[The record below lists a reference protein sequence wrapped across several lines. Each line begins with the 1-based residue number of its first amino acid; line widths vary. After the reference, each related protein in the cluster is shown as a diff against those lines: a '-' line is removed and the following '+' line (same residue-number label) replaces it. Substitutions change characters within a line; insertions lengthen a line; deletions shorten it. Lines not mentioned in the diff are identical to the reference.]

1 MEVDVPGIDVNIMK
15 AIDTCHDFYGGKRG
29 KDNINVDYRLNVA
42 LKALIKQEAPELLS
56 AHKMKPP
63 KDSRLEPAFSEYL
76 ETKYPGVFVPID
88 QEYSIIDGDDD
99 KNKNNLENYLGFK
112 SVRLIFKDIDDL
124 TNDLSYVGE
133 FIRRFMFAE
142 AAESN
147 PELPIGFIIDA
158 NAGKLTKCF
167 AKDKHVNT
175 YVNAL
180 VIADS
185 AGTGEKEKNSSN
197 FYNRCNSYIFPDNI
211 PDNIPP
217 VNGLAT
223 YSLKGSLLFSK
234 EFISE
239 IYYQELSPDSFKTNL
254 KSFKLV
260 VKYEKND
267 GSFAETEAIFAPGNS
282 QGATINTLAKLISII
297 NAENTDNNK
306 IKNEICDI
314 DYSTTELDIRPII
327 NSMIDNNVSKDN
339 ITKFLFDLKRTGDY
353 EQVNSAKIMSSERD
367 IQVGGADDV
376 KCIQP
381 AYLILSTGDQLC
393 SMYARHEN
401 VPCVYNHSHSMDLHK
416 PYKDTSTMNEEK
428 YTKLCEEKVK
438 YYNNFKNFLNV
449 VQPAEIISL
458 IEKFK
463 TTVPTKKIPSD
474 YPEIDIFWDLMNIA
488 LAKLLTENVITLL
501 EDIISKLD
509 EIIETYNKK
518 DINNYLDNN
527 LNKALKEKE
536 KKLTIVLGIIYK
548 FIEKNANNN
557 VKQSSVHVNFETW
570 ILVEQTDLNNLN
582 ENNIFNYNFEPYFR
596 LVKLYN
602 ELKTSINYNMDG
614 TKDKDGKYK
623 DGKITSLINKIADSQ
638 KKIDKLVKEQND
650 PKLTDNIRGK
660 GKKQL
665 EINSETTN
673 LIGLQKGLLPS
684 GAIGKYKNDLL
695 SKISIIDDEIMQIDD
710 LIHKDYKPFMLN
722 NIDNNMLGKTIVEK
736 YGEYIADF
744 FTGPTSMELSGGENT
759 PMINS
764 PQVMTPYFVRNER
777 DKEIL
782 SQEIN
787 NLLYM
792 FSERIKSV
800 IDALKSDSKLTPTYG
815 EDYKEFIDEL
825 YRISKIEK
833 LAPSC
838 GSIYFTTEIAGK
850 KQVKYDYDLF
860 MFETRKDFNIELSKI
875 MNPLENSETFYMIV
889 KEILNKNNSVWVDL
903 IDDKKDLLSLEEE
916 SDDSDDTVMSDEFQA
931 GGAPDR
937 IPLQSTLA
945 RQEGRV
951 EERGVENLKRN
962 KTKRQSIMERNRS
975 SELFIFLEQYSTY
988 TEIPKDEELIRREK
1002 EKKLIEVS
1010 NTNNLLKSLGSL
1022 FKVARAAALFKKKG
1036 RERRERE
1043 RKTQVAED
1051 VKTKSRISEFRAKT
1065 SSQTSAKNRLDN
1077 SLFER
1082 EQKRKA
1088 QIATLR
1094 KKLQTLVEESEEE
1107 SEELSQKPSY
1117 RTKKSKLLSSQ
1128 GTLGQRVRTFERGDA
1143 SDASD
1148 ESDTEGTIIRKRK
1161 STAYPPRTTRVGG
1174 TRKYIKRKY
1183 KKTHRQRKNKKHST
1197 NKIKRVRKNKYTRK
1211 NRH

>member
-1 MEVDVPGIDVNIMK
+1 MEVDDVPGINVDIMK

-29 KDNINVDYRLNVA
+29 KENINVDDQLNVA
-42 LKALIKQEAPELLS
+42 LSANSELTILVKKKDDKEEFAHALLTQ
-56 AHKMKPP
+56 HKMKPP

-76 ETKYPGVFVPID
+76 ETTYPEVFVPID
-88 QEYSIIDGDDD
+88 QEYSIIDGDDE

-147 PELPIGFIIDA
+147 PELPVGFIIDA

-211 PDNIPP
+211 PP

-223 YSLKGSLLFSK
+223 YSLERSLLFSRG
-234 EFISE
+234 FISA

-260 VKYEKND
+260 VKYKKND
-267 GSFAETEAIFAPGNS
+267 GSDKETEAIFAPGNS

-297 NAENTDNNK
+297 NAENTNNNK

-438 YYNNFKNFLNV
+438 YYNNFKNFLNKELT
-449 VQPAEIISL
+449 PAKIIEL
-458 IEKFK
+458 IEEFK
-463 TTVPTKKIPSD
+463 KIVQTKKIPSD

-488 LAKLLTENVITLL
+488 LAKLLTENVITRL

-509 EIIETYNKK
+509 EIIGIYNNK
-518 DINNYLDNN
+518 DINNYRDNN

-557 VKQSSVHVNFETW
+557 VNFETW

-596 LVKLYN
+596 LVKLYAD
-602 ELKTSINYNMDG
+602 LKTSINE
-614 TKDKDGKYK
+614 KL
-623 DGKITSLINKIADSQ
+623 DGKITQMI
-638 KKIDKLVKEQND
+638 KKIKDSEDNISKLVTNQNAT
-650 PKLTDNIRGK
+650 TDKREK
-660 GKKQL
+660 GKTQL
-665 EINSETTN
+665 KINSETSI

-695 SKISIIDDEIMQIDD
+695 SKISIIDDEIIQIDD

-722 NIDNNMLGKTIVEK
+722 NVDNNMLGKTIVEK
-736 YGEYIADF
+736 YREYIADF

-759 PMINS
+759 PMRNVS
-764 PQVMTPYFVRNER
+764 QVVIPYFVRNER

-916 SDDSDDTVMSDEFQA
+916 SDDSDEFQS

-937 IPLQSTLA
+937 IPLQSTLS
-945 RQEGRV
+945 RQEGRLK
-951 EERGVENLKRN
+951 ERGVENLERK
-962 KTKRQSIMERNRS
+962 KTKRQSIMERNRK

-988 TEIPKDEELIRREK
+988 TEIPKDKELIRREK
-1002 EKKLIEVS
+1002 EKKAIEVS
-1010 NTNNLLKSLGSL
+1010 NTNKLLKSLGSL
-1022 FKVARAAALFKKKG
+1022 FKVATAAAAFKKLG

-1043 RKTQVAED
+1043 TQVAEEA
-1051 VKTKSRISEFRAKT
+1051 KTKSRISEFRAKP
-1065 SSQTSAKNRLDN
+1065 SSQTSAQNRLDN

-1082 EQKRKA
+1082 ERKRKA

-1107 SEELSQKPSY
+1107 SEELSRKPSY

-1128 GTLGQRVRTFERGDA
+1128 GTLGQRVRTFERG
-1143 SDASD
+1143 DASD